1 MTSTLR
7 QSPPKSE
14 VDERAKTLDIK
25 PNLWA
30 RHRELW
36 LGLIGL
42 LSVLVLWQLCASFGI
57 VDASFTSSPFGA
69 LGSLGDSVSSGEIW
83 PPVGSTLASVG
94 IGMAITV
101 IVGIP
106 VGLVIGRTPVLYG
119 LTEQMISIMYS
130 VPFVVFLPIIIFWF
144 GIGDEARIVIVVWS
158 ALFPLLINV
167 VAGGRNLDANY
178 LRVSQAFCAS
188 RFRTLWSVALPGTL
202 PYILAGV
209 RQAVG
214 RALVGAIVAE
224 LFMGTDGLGYVVQLQ
239 TANFQMDAAMA
250 AIVVIAIVAVVL
262 TRGVAYL
269 ERKLTFWSVND

>member
-1 MTSTLR
+1 MTVLR
-7 QSPPKSE
+7 QSPLNAATTQKK
-14 VDERAKTLDIK
+14 DLDAR
-25 PNLWA
+25 PTRWT

-42 LSVLVLWQLCASFGI
+42 LTVMVLWQLSAAIGM
-57 VDASFTSSPFGA
+57 VDVSFTSSPVGAVGA
-69 LGSLGDSVSSGEIW
+69 LVDSIADGTIW

-94 IGMAITV
+94 IGMAITLA
-101 IVGIP
+101 VGIP
-106 VGLVIGRTPVLYG
+106 VGLIIGRTPVLYG
-119 LTEQMISIMYS
+119 LTEQMISIMYA

-144 GIGDEARIVIVVWS
+144 GIGEEARIVIVVWS

-167 VAGGRNLDANY
+167 VAGGRNLDPNY
-178 LRVSQAFCAS
+178 LRVSQVFCAS
-188 RFRTLWSVALPGTL
+188 RLRTLWSVALPATL

-224 LFMGTDGLGYVVQLQ
+224 LFMGTDGLGYVVQLE
-239 TANFQMDAAMA
+239 TANFEMDAAMA
-250 AIVVIAIVAVVL
+250 AIGVIAVVAVVL

>member
-1 MTSTLR
+1 MTTTLR
-7 QSPPKSE
+7 QSTPESGMDKPAKS
-14 VDERAKTLDIK
+14 LDVK
-25 PNLWA
+25 PSMWA

-42 LSVLVLWQLCASFGI
+42 LAILVLWQLFATFGFI
-57 VDASFTSSPFGA
+57 DTSFTSSPLGA
-69 LGSLGDSVSSGEIW
+69 LGSLGDAIGSGEIW

-101 IVGIP
+101 VVGIP
-106 VGLVIGRTPVLYG
+106 VGLIIGRTPVLYG
-119 LTEQMISIMYS
+119 LTEQMISIMYA

-188 RFRTLWSVALPGTL
+188 PFRTLWSVALPGTL